1 MTTGRINQV
10 ANPSSTLGVRTPCGT
25 PEERRRAARA
35 TARRPTRGDEPGWAR
50 TWSVGGLGLC
60 RRRGRSG
67 GAGTR
72 GPDAH
77 PFGTRCCEPTGSW
90 DARFPAGTLDLSA
103 RLGLDLVPVAWNGP
117 FDALGIE
124 FPTDGVR
131 SVDNYEGPA
140 Q

>member
-10 ANPSSTLGVRTPCGT
+10 ANPSSTRGRVPRGT
-25 PEERRRAARA
+25 SEERRHSARA

-72 GPDAH
+72 GPYAH
-77 PFGTRCCEPTGSW
+77 PFGTRCCELTGSG
-90 DARFPAGTLDLSA
+90 RRGFPRGLDRSA
-103 RLGLDLVPVAWNGP
+103 RLGLDLGPVAWNGP
-117 FDALGIE
+117 FDARGIE

-131 SVDNYEGPA
+131 SVDNYEGPV

>member
-10 ANPSSTLGVRTPCGT
+10 ANPSSTRGRVPRGT

-72 GPDAH
+72 GPYAH
-77 PFGTRCCEPTGSW
+77 PFGTRCCELTGSG
-90 DARFPAGTLDLSA
+90 RRGFPRGLDRSA
-103 RLGLDLVPVAWNGP
+103 RLGLDLGPVAWNGP
-117 FDALGIE
+117 FDARGIE

-131 SVDNYEGPA
+131 SVDNYEGPV